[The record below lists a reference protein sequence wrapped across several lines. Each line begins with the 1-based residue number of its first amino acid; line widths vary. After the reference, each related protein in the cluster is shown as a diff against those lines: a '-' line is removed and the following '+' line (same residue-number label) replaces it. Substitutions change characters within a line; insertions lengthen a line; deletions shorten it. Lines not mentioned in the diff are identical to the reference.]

1 MVKIKPRP
9 SPALAPCGQGA
20 KTNDKGEGGALLFE
34 ATSDGGL
41 KVSEQD
47 VCLGRGLEDY
57 CSCTRCC
64 STQTSANNSDEDY
77 SSHDSLRSDCEVD
90 SALSPTFADTLTELK
105 RVAVSV
111 FRLCQIFIKK
121 LWLPHLV
128 CELSFC
134 CTKTVPISARVRMS
148 TFVLLEPLSL
158 PHTAHLVRVCK
169 RRSRWLHFCIIYK
182 YFLFF
187 FILHIH
193 MLLFI

>member
-1 MVKIKPRP
+1 MVKIKSRP

-111 FRLCQIFIKK
+111 FRLCQIFKK
-121 LWLPHLV
+121 NFRFLT
-128 CELSFC
+128 LSVSFLFAVQ
-134 CTKTVPISARVRMS
+134 KQFP
-148 TFVLLEPLSL
+148 SL
-158 PHTAHLVRVCK
+158 PVYGCQRLFCLNRYRCRTRRTLCVCAK
-169 RRSRWLHFCIIYK
+169 GGHDGCTFASFINI
-182 YFLFF
+182 FFFF

>member
-1 MVKIKPRP
+1 MVKIKSRP

-121 LWLPHLV
+121 LWLPSPCL
-128 CELSFC
+128 
-134 CTKTVPISARVRMS
+134 
-148 TFVLLEPLSL
+148 
-158 PHTAHLVRVCK
+158 
-169 RRSRWLHFCIIYK
+169 
-182 YFLFF
+182 
-187 FILHIH
+187 
-193 MLLFI
+193 